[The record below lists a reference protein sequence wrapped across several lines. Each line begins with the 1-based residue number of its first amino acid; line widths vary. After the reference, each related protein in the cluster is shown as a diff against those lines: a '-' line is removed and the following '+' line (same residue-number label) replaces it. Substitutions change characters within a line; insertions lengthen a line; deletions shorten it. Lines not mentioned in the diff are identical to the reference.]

1 MNKVPEKKGITINEA
16 KKLINAANPTDLLN
30 LGLEI
35 QLQLAMAEKSKNL
48 IPEKDLKFLRT
59 VIPPPAGSMRSS
71 ITSSGFSFRKSAV
84 ALYASKATRVLN
96 PAVMNLFSITLAVS
110 ISSSTISIFPMLL
123 LFNLI

>member
-48 IPEKDLKFLRT
+48 IPEKDLKFVKEVAT
-59 VIPPPAGSMRSS
+59 MINEK
-71 ITSSGFSFRKSAV
+71 RKENGV
-84 ALYASKATRVLN
+84 RG
-96 PAVMNLFSITLAVS
+96 
-110 ISSSTISIFPMLL
+110 
-123 LFNLI
+123 